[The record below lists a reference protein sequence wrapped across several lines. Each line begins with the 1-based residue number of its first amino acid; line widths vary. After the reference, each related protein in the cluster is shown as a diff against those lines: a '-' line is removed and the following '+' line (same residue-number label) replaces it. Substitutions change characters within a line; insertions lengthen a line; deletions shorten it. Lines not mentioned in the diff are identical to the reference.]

1 MLIKTRFIPC
11 TDYKGFRISVSCVA
25 LNRRIIVAWD
35 YAINPEENH
44 KQALR
49 EFLRQVW
56 EDAPEFIGAASG
68 DAFYWVRSDSRLRT

>member
-11 TDYKGFRISVSCVA
+11 TDHKGFRISVSCVT

-44 KQALR
+44 KKALR

-56 EDAPEFIGAASG
+56 QDAPDFIGAAAG
-68 DAFYWVRSDSRLRT
+68 DGYYWVRADSRLRT